1 MDKQVKDL
9 LLAYMDWEKN
19 QPKNVHQ
26 IDAGEYKIVID
37 GVEVD
42 IPEEEDLIASFE
54 EEAAKLE
61 VTVDY
66 YMEEFL
72 WHIKRLR
79 TLYSNYSLPSIRS
92 KI

>member
-1 MDKQVKDL
+1 MTQSANLLSKMDKLVKDL
-9 LLAYMDWEKN
+9 LLAYMDWEKK
-19 QPKNVHQ
+19 QPKNVYQ

-42 IPEEEDLIASFE
+42 IPKEEDLIASFE

-66 YMEEFL
+66 YMSEFL
-72 WHIKRLR
+72 
-79 TLYSNYSLPSIRS
+79 
-92 KI
+92 